1 MKFQSLNF
9 SRSMK
14 IISKNIQQKF
24 DDLYHC
30 CIDFDF
36 DIEPLKH
43 DIDCLHE
50 F

>member
-9 SRSMK
+9 SHLMK

-24 DDLYHC
+24 DDLYYC

-36 DIEPLKH
+36 DIEPL
-43 DIDCLHE
+43 I
-50 F
+50 